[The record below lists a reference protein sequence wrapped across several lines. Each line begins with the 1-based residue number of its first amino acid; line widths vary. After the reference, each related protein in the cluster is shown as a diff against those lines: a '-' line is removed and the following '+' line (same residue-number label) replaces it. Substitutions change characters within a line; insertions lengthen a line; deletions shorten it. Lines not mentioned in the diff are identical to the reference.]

1 MTFVVTYHSCDALPR
16 RSSGLD
22 RNHLLSDDI
31 HGKCIMGHMDVDE
44 ATCHFNCPFQD
55 DIIMEILYRLPVRDL
70 FQFKCVSKLWNAL
83 ISDPH
88 FVNKHLYRAKNDPHS
103 QKLLIYQRSLT
114 DPTTSIYS
122 CPLSSSLQQLLIKTP
137 DISYGTPSTRES
149 ILLPQ
154 PIFPVQTGYSLG
166 LGYDSTSGDYKILN
180 ICSHSHGSKVPGE
193 ILSLKSGSWRTID
206 NHPRGIEN
214 LLHCSGSALALV
226 NDAFHWVCISGN
238 YFEDSRAFSL
248 VSFSISKEVYADI
261 PLPEQL
267 LRLEGNIGIGV
278 SELDGMLCAHSICEH
293 LRKRTFKLWVLKDY
307 GVNESWIALLV
318 IDAWDI
324 LRSVPKYRFADGEV
338 LFSSTNLLGKPTHS
352 FWTSRESFGMCDAIR
367 GGFAFTESLISPK
380 SLI

>member
-1 MTFVVTYHSCDALPR
+1 MAW
-16 RSSGLD
+16 
-22 RNHLLSDDI
+22 LLS
-31 HGKCIMGHMDVDE
+31 V
-44 ATCHFNCPFQD
+44 F
-55 DIIMEILYRLPVRDL
+55 
-70 FQFKCVSKLWNAL
+70 
-83 ISDPH
+83 
-88 FVNKHLYRAKNDPHS
+88 
-103 QKLLIYQRSLT
+103 
-114 DPTTSIYS
+114 
-122 CPLSSSLQQLLIKTP
+122 PLQLLIKTP

-293 LRKRTFKLWVLKDY
+293 LRSAHLSY
-307 GVNESWIALLV
+307 G
-318 IDAWDI
+318 
-324 LRSVPKYRFADGEV
+324 Y
-338 LFSSTNLLGKPTHS
+338 
-352 FWTSRESFGMCDAIR
+352 
-367 GGFAFTESLISPK
+367 
-380 SLI
+380 